1 MGSVD
6 RIDVDD
12 RGNAVVLDY
21 KGSAGAGY
29 NHFTKETKEASD
41 GAAAGAAGAGA
52 AAAAEGDLRAGAAAG
67 ADGIVLAS
75 LPQKVQALIYAQVV
89 RRKLDVNPVGA
100 LYVSY
105 GKTSGCAGLFD
116 AFKLDPQKDLLDIAA
131 KYCETTSFLDTLDQ
145 VEEAIAARLDGI
157 RVGRIEPCPSDTACK
172 WCEVAGV
179 CQQLRRGQLQVNQP
193 NQADQIK
200 GM

>member
-1 MGSVD
+1 M
-6 RIDVDD
+6 
-12 RGNAVVLDY
+12 
-21 KGSAGAGY
+21 
-29 NHFTKETKEASD
+29 
-41 GAAAGAAGAGA
+41 
-52 AAAAEGDLRAGAAAG
+52 
-67 ADGIVLAS
+67 
-75 LPQKVQALIYAQVV
+75 
-89 RRKLDVNPVGA
+89 
-100 LYVSY
+100 
-105 GKTSGCAGLFD
+105 KTSGCAVLFV
-116 AFKLDPQKDLLDIAA
+116 AFKLDPQKDLRDIAG
-131 KYCETTSFLDTLDQ
+131 KYCETTSYLDTLDQ